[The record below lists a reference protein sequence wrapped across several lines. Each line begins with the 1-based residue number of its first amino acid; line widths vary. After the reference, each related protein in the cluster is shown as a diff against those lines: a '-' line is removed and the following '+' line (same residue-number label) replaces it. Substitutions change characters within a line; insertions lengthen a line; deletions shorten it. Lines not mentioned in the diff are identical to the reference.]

1 MGYEPV
7 RRNEPQ
13 ATLGPELKIPVLS
26 RPRLLNFLIHSQQ
39 MCQCSLCVER
49 ISKPPVQHTD
59 AQFIKDLIE
68 GRVAHIATKPNG
80 QPVYI
85 WTGP

>member
-1 MGYEPV
+1 
-7 RRNEPQ
+7 
-13 ATLGPELKIPVLS
+13 
-26 RPRLLNFLIHSQQ
+26 
-39 MCQCSLCVER
+39 MCKCSLCVER

-68 GRVAHIATKPNG
+68 GRVSHIATKPTG